1 MSGVTIYMEGG
12 GDSKDQ
18 KAQLRQ
24 GMSQFLAA
32 LKDKARAKNWSW
44 KLTPCGGRRAAY
56 EAFLNARRSPADG
69 ELIVLLVD
77 SEAPV
82 TTASR
87 AAHLRERPGDGWDLK
102 GVPEAHIH
110 LMVQAMEAWIV
121 ADPDTLTTYYGQNF
135 LRNALP
141 TRANL
146 EEEPKADCAKK
157 LSAATRPTQKG
168 EYQKIRHAADLLARI
183 SSEKVRTRCPHAET
197 MFSTLSPLI
206 A

>member
-18 KAQLRQ
+18 KAQLRH
-24 GMSQFLAA
+24 GMSQFLAT
-32 LKDKARAKNWSW
+32 LKEQARAKNWKW
-44 KLTPCGGRRAAY
+44 KLTPCGGRQAAH
-56 EAFLNARRSPADG
+56 EAFLNARRRPAPG

-82 TTASR
+82 TAASS
-87 AAHLRERPGDGWDLK
+87 AAHLREREGDGWVLT
-102 GVPEAHIH
+102 GVPEVHIH
-110 LMVQAMEAWIV
+110 LMVQAMETWIV
-121 ADPDTLTTYYGQNF
+121 ADPDALATYYGQKF
-135 LRNALP
+135 GRNALP

-146 EEEPKADCAKK
+146 EEEPKVDCASK
-157 LSAATRPTQKG
+157 LATATRPTQKG
-168 EYQKIRHAADLLARI
+168 EYQKIRHAADLLALI
-183 SSEKVRTRCPHAET
+183 SSEKVRARCPHAET

>member
-24 GMSQFLAA
+24 GMSRFLAT
-32 LKDKARAKNWSW
+32 LRDKALAQNRKW

-56 EAFLNARRSPADG
+56 EAFLNARLRPAAG

-82 TTASR
+82 TAASR
-87 AAHLRERPGDGWDLK
+87 AAHLRDRPGDGWGLK
-102 GVPEAHIH
+102 GVPETHIH

-121 ADPDTLTTYYGQNF
+121 ADPDALATYYGQKF
-135 LRNALP
+135 RRNALP

-146 EEEPKADCAKK
+146 EEEPKADCAHK
-157 LSAATRPTQKG
+157 LSAATRSTQKG
-168 EYQKIRHAADLLARI
+168 EYQKIRHAADLLALI
-183 SSEKVRTRCPHAET
+183 SSDKVRVRCPHAEI

-206 A
+206 G

>member
-1 MSGVTIYMEGG
+1 MSGLTIYMEGG

-18 KAQLRQ
+18 KALLRQ
-24 GMSQFLAA
+24 GMSRFLAT
-32 LKDKARAKNWSW
+32 LKDKASAQNWKW
-44 KLTPCGGRRAAY
+44 KLTMCGGRRAAY
-56 EAFLNARRSPADG
+56 EAFLNARLRPIAG

-82 TTASR
+82 SAATR
-87 AAHLRERPGDGWDLK
+87 AAHLRDRAGDGWNLK

-110 LMVQAMEAWIV
+110 LMVQAMETWVV
-121 ADPDTLTTYYGQNF
+121 ADPDALAIYYGQKF

-146 EEEPKADCAKK
+146 EEEPKEDCAKK
-157 LSAATRPTQKG
+157 LSTATRQTQKG

-183 SSEKVRTRCPHAET
+183 SSEKVRARCPHAET
-197 MFSTLSPLI
+197 MFSTLSSLI

>member
-18 KAQLRQ
+18 KAQIRQ
-24 GMSQFLAA
+24 GMSRFLAT
-32 LKDKARAKNWSW
+32 LKDKASARNWKW
-44 KLTPCGGRRAAY
+44 KLTLCGGRRAAY
-56 EAFLNARRSPADG
+56 EAFLNARRRPAAG

-82 TTASR
+82 TATTR
-87 AAHLRERPGDGWDLK
+87 AAHLHDRPGDGWDLT

-110 LMVQAMEAWIV
+110 LMVQAMEAWVV
-121 ADPDTLTTYYGQNF
+121 ADPDALATYYGHRF

-183 SSEKVRTRCPHAET
+183 SSEKVRARCPHAEI
-197 MFSTLSPLI
+197 MFSTLSSLI

>member
-12 GDSKDQ
+12 GDFKDQ

-24 GMSQFLAA
+24 GMDQFLAT
-32 LKDKARAKNWSW
+32 LKDKARAQNWKW
-44 KLTPCGGRRAAY
+44 KLTPCGGRREAY
-56 EAFLNARRSPADG
+56 EAFLNARRNSAAG

-82 TTASR
+82 TATNR
-87 AAHLRERPGDGWDLK
+87 AAHLRDRPGDGWDLT

-110 LMVQAMEAWIV
+110 LMVQAMEAWVV
-121 ADPDTLTTYYGQNF
+121 ADPDALATYYGHKF

-146 EEEPKADCAKK
+146 EDEPKADCARK
-157 LSAATRPTQKG
+157 LSDATRPTQKG
-168 EYQKIRHAADLLARI
+168 EYQKIRHASALLAKI
-183 SSEKVRTRCPHAET
+183 SPAKVRARCPHADL

>member
-1 MSGVTIYMEGG
+1 VSGVTIYMEGG

-24 GMSQFLAA
+24 GMSQFLAT
-32 LKDKARAKNWSW
+32 LKEKARAKNWKW
-44 KLTPCGGRRAAY
+44 KLTLCGGRQTAY
-56 EAFLNARRSPADG
+56 EAFLNGRRQPAAG

-82 TTASR
+82 TAASR
-87 AAHLRERPGDGWDLK
+87 AAHLRARVGDGWDLT
-102 GVPEAHIH
+102 GVPEDHIH

-121 ADPDTLTTYYGQNF
+121 ADPEALADYYGQKF
-135 LRNALP
+135 QRNALP
-141 TRANL
+141 TRPNL
-146 EEEPKADCAKK
+146 EEEPKADCANK

-183 SSEKVRTRCPHAET
+183 SSEKVRSRCPHAEI
-197 MFSTLSPLI
+197 MFSTLHPLI